1 MTVFLFIDPDEAT
14 IMLSA
19 PARSE
24 DGRTRGTLRRF
35 LHPGEDFH
43 GYTYEE
49 LLALGPGKHE
59 LTFPHPALPKEKTFP
74 GSVNSCPEANR

>member
-1 MTVFLFIDPDEAT
+1 MQVFLFVSSVEEV

-24 DGRTRGTLRRF
+24 DGRTRGTLRAF
-35 LHPGEDFH
+35 IHPGEDFH

-49 LLALGPGKHE
+49 LKTMGAGEHFLE
-59 LTFPHPALPKEKTFP
+59 PKSTAE
-74 GSVNSCPEANR
+74 